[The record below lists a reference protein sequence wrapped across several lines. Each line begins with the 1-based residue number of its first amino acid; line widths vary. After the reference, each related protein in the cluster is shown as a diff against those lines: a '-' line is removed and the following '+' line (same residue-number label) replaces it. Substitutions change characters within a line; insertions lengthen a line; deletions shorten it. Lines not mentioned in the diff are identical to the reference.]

1 MDSSRSGCILGIKI
15 LINYKFIF
23 LNTLSIKIN
32 LIYSKLA
39 VGNFNKNMRLV
50 LIYLWI
56 IDRKIINFSQ

>member
-1 MDSSRSGCILGIKI
+1 MDSSGSGCVLGIKI

-23 LNTLSIKIN
+23 LNTVSIKIN

-50 LIYLWI
+50 LIY
-56 IDRKIINFSQ
+56 